1 MRYSVKSGNEYFM
14 SGMSEPLLADGYLN
28 ASAEAGAQ
36 PNSAAGV
43 VKSQRDYGMS
53 PIYRLLAGI
62 CLVFIALNL
71 RSLFSSFSAL
81 LPEILSATG
90 MSSFTAGL
98 LTTLPVFCLGFFAP
112 IAPKLGERIGMER
125 TLLLAVLLLAL
136 GLFLRGVGP
145 ITLMFAGTTLA
156 GACIAT
162 CNVLLPGI
170 VKRDFPD
177 KAALLTGFYTMA
189 LSGGAAIAAAVT
201 LPAYTALGNSWQQA
215 LALWALPALVVGLLW
230 GVLTW
235 RLKHKRAANKGK
247 VTGLWRDKVAW
258 QLTFFMG
265 LQSALAFT
273 VFGWLSPILRERGLD
288 GITAGAVVSVSI
300 GTQLI
305 ACLLVPTIAMRCRS
319 QSVLNVVLIACATVA
334 MLAMLFMPLWS
345 VWYWAILQGIGL
357 GGLIA
362 AAMTQIVLR
371 SPNPRIASHLSG
383 MVQFI
388 GYMIASIVPLLI
400 GIIHDLTGTY
410 TASALLFVFIGLAA
424 AWNGWG
430 AGRAVYVQADSE

>member
-1 MRYSVKSGNEYFM
+1 MSVVSKPELTDGNQN
-14 SGMSEPLLADGYLN
+14 SKTD
-28 ASAEAGAQ
+28 EAG
-36 PNSAAGV
+36 SLTTAGH
-43 VKSQRDYGMS
+43 SHALHHPSGIS
-53 PIYRLLAGI
+53 PVYRLLAGI
-62 CLVFIALNL
+62 CLVLIALNL
-71 RSLFSSFSAL
+71 RPLFSSFSAL

-98 LTTLPVFCLGFFAP
+98 LTTLPVFCLGLFAP

-136 GLFLRGVGP
+136 GTFLRGAGP
-145 ITLMFAGTTLA
+145 LVLMFAGTTLA

-201 LPAYTALGNSWQQA
+201 LPAYRALGNSWQQA
-215 LALWALPALVVGLLW
+215 LALWALPAVVVGVLW

-235 RLKHKRAANKGK
+235 GLKHKRAGNKGK
-247 VTGLWRDKVAW
+247 ITGLWRDKTAW

-265 LQSALAFT
+265 LQSSLAFT

-305 ACLLVPTIAMRCRS
+305 ACLLVPTIAVRSRS
-319 QSVLNVVLIACATVA
+319 QSLLNVVLIACATIA

-345 VWYWAILQGIGL
+345 VWYWAVLQGIGL

-371 SPNPRIASHLSG
+371 SPNPRVASHLSG

-388 GYMIASIVPLLI
+388 GYMIASVVPLLI

-430 AGRAVYVQADSE
+430 AGRAVYVKADIQ

>member
-1 MRYSVKSGNEYFM
+1 MSVMSEPVLAEGNLNGRTEGTANLNTAGHSHALHHP
-14 SGMSEPLLADGYLN
+14 SGMSP
-28 ASAEAGAQ
+28 
-36 PNSAAGV
+36 V
-43 VKSQRDYGMS
+43 
-53 PIYRLLAGI
+53 YRLLAGV
-62 CLVFIALNL
+62 CLVLIALNL
-71 RSLFSSFSAL
+71 RPLFSSFSAL
-81 LPEILSATG
+81 LPEILNATG
-90 MSSFTAGL
+90 ISSFTAGL
-98 LTTLPVFCLGFFAP
+98 LTTLPVFCLGLFAP

-125 TLLLAVLLLAL
+125 TLLLAVLLLAF
-136 GLFLRGVGP
+136 GTFLRGAGP
-145 ITLMFAGTTLA
+145 VVLMFAGTTLA

-189 LSGGAAIAAAVT
+189 LSGGAAIAAAFT
-201 LPAYTALGNSWQQA
+201 LPVYRALDNSWQQA
-215 LALWALPALVVGLLW
+215 LALWALPAVVVGVLW

-247 VTGLWRDKVAW
+247 ITGLWRDKTAW

-265 LQSALAFT
+265 LQSSLAFT

-288 GITAGAVVSVSI
+288 GITAGAVVSVAI

-305 ACLLVPTIAMRCRS
+305 ACLLVPTIAVRSRS
-319 QSVLNVVLIACATVA
+319 QSLLNVVLIAFATIA

-345 VWYWAILQGIGL
+345 VWYWAVLQGIGL

-371 SPNPRIASHLSG
+371 SPNPRVASHLSG

-430 AGRAVYVQADSE
+430 AGRAVYVKADIQ

>member
-1 MRYSVKSGNEYFM
+1 MSVTG
-14 SGMSEPLLADGYLN
+14 EPLLAEGNLHTITETAISQPVQSQP
-28 ASAEAGAQ
+28 AS
-36 PNSAAGV
+36 SV
-43 VKSQRDYGMS
+43 HHGMT
-53 PIYRLLAGI
+53 PVYRLLAGL
-62 CLVFIALNL
+62 CLVLIALNL
-71 RSLFSSFSAL
+71 RPLFSSFSAL
-81 LPEILSATG
+81 LPEIIASTG
-90 MSSFTAGL
+90 ISSLTAGL

-112 IAPKLGERIGMER
+112 LAPKFGERIGMER
-125 TLLLAVLLLAL
+125 TLLLAVLLLAF
-136 GLFLRGVGP
+136 GTFLRGTGP
-145 ITLMFAGTTLA
+145 VTLMFAGTVLA

-201 LPAYTALGNSWQQA
+201 LPVYRALDNSWQQA
-215 LALWALPALVVGLLW
+215 LSLWAVPALIVGILW
-230 GVLTW
+230 GALTW
-235 RLKHKRAANKGK
+235 RVKHQRAANKSK
-247 VTGLWRDKVAW
+247 VTGLWRDKIAW

-265 LQSALAFT
+265 LQSSLAFT

-300 GTQLI
+300 GMQLI
-305 ACLLVPTIAMRCRS
+305 ACLVVPTIAVRS
-319 QSVLNVVLIACATVA
+319 RNQSLLNVILIAFATIA

-345 VWYWAILQGIGL
+345 VWYWAVLQGIGL

-362 AAMTQIVLR
+362 AAMTEIVLR
-371 SPNPRIASHLSG
+371 SPNPRVASHLSG
-383 MVQFI
+383 MVQFV
-388 GYMIASIVPLLI
+388 GYMIASVVPLLI

-410 TASALLFVFIGLAA
+410 TASAMLFVAIGLVA

-430 AGRAVYVQADSE
+430 AGRALHVQADSE

>member
-1 MRYSVKSGNEYFM
+1 MSAMSEPMLAEGDISAVTETKLQTKPADPVISPPVH
-14 SGMSEPLLADGYLN
+14 SGMSP
-28 ASAEAGAQ
+28 
-36 PNSAAGV
+36 V
-43 VKSQRDYGMS
+43 
-53 PIYRLLAGI
+53 YRLLAGI
-62 CLVFIALNL
+62 CLVLIALNL

-90 MSSFTAGL
+90 ISSLTAGL

-112 IAPKLGERIGMER
+112 LAPKLGERIGMER
-125 TLLLAVLLLAL
+125 TLLLAVLLLSF
-136 GLFLRGVGP
+136 GTFLRGTGP
-145 ITLMFAGTTLA
+145 VSLMFAGTMLA
-156 GACIAT
+156 GACIAI
-162 CNVLLPGI
+162 CNVLLPGV

-189 LSGGAAIAAAVT
+189 LSGGAALAAAFT
-201 LPAYTALGNSWQQA
+201 LPLYRALGNSWQQA
-215 LALWALPALVVGLLW
+215 LSLWAVPALIVGLLW

-235 RLKHKRAANKGK
+235 RVKHQRAANKGK
-247 VTGLWRDKVAW
+247 VTGLWRDKIAW

-265 LQSALAFT
+265 LQSSLAFT

-300 GTQLI
+300 GMQLI
-305 ACLLVPTIAMRCRS
+305 ACLVVPTIAVRS
-319 QSVLNVVLIACATVA
+319 RNQSLLNVVLIACATTA

-345 VWYWAILQGIGL
+345 VWYWAVLQGIGL

-362 AAMTQIVLR
+362 AAMTEIVLR
-371 SPNPRIASHLSG
+371 SPNPRVAAHLSG

-388 GYMIASIVPLLI
+388 GYMIASVVPLLI

-410 TASALLFVFIGLAA
+410 SASALLFVLIGLAA

-430 AGRAVYVQADSE
+430 AGRALHVQAESE

>member
-1 MRYSVKSGNEYFM
+1 MSVNNKVLGTDGLHDGTVTTNLKAPSGFAHKNIHPV
-14 SGMSEPLLADGYLN
+14 SGLSPL
-28 ASAEAGAQ
+28 
-36 PNSAAGV
+36 
-43 VKSQRDYGMS
+43 
-53 PIYRLLAGI
+53 YRLFIGI
-62 CLVFIALNL
+62 SLVLIALNL
-71 RSLFSSFSAL
+71 RALFSSFSAL
-81 LPEILSATG
+81 LPEILLDTG
-90 MSSFTAGL
+90 MSTFTAGL
-98 LTTLPVFCLGFFAP
+98 LTTLPVFCLGLFAP
-112 IAPKLGERIGMER
+112 IAPKLGERIGVER

-136 GLFLRGVGP
+136 GTLLRGTGP
-145 ITLMFAGTTLA
+145 IALIFIGTTLA

-189 LSGGAAIAAAVT
+189 LSGGAALAAAFT
-201 LPAYTALGNSWQQA
+201 LPVYRALDNSWQQA
-215 LALWALPALVVGLLW
+215 LALWALPPLVVGVLW
-230 GVLTW
+230 GILTW
-235 RLKHKRAANKGK
+235 RLKHKRISNKGR
-247 VTGLWRDKVAW
+247 VTGLWRDKIAW

-265 LQSALAFT
+265 LQSSLAFT

-288 GITAGAVVSVSI
+288 GITAGAVVSVAI
-300 GTQLI
+300 GTQLV
-305 ACLLVPTIAMRCRS
+305 ACLIVPTIAVRSRS
-319 QSVLNVVLIACATVA
+319 QSLLNVVLIGCATTA

-362 AAMTQIVLR
+362 AAMTEIVLR
-371 SPNPRIASHLSG
+371 SPNSRIASHLSG

-388 GYMIASIVPLLI
+388 GYMIASVVPLLI

-410 TASALLFVFIGLAA
+410 STTAYLFVVIGLVA

-430 AGRAVYVQADSE
+430 AGRALYVQAKSE

>member
-1 MRYSVKSGNEYFM
+1 MSVMG
-14 SGMSEPLLADGYLN
+14 EPLLAEGNLN
-28 ASAEAGAQ
+28 TKTETAMSQPAQLKSAPHIQNGLG
-36 PNSAAGV
+36 PV
-43 VKSQRDYGMS
+43 
-53 PIYRLLAGI
+53 YRLLAGI
-62 CLVFIALNL
+62 CLVLIALNL

-81 LPEILSATG
+81 LPEIIASAG
-90 MSSFTAGL
+90 ISSLTAGL

-112 IAPKLGERIGMER
+112 LAPKFGERIGIER

-136 GLFLRGVGP
+136 GMFLRGVGP
-145 ITLMFAGTTLA
+145 VTLLFVGTMLA

-162 CNVLLPGI
+162 CNVLLPAV

-189 LSGGAAIAAAVT
+189 LSGGAALAAAFT
-201 LPAYTALGNSWQQA
+201 LPAYRALGNSWQQA
-215 LALWALPALVVGLLW
+215 LSLWALPALIVGVLW

-247 VTGLWRDKVAW
+247 VAGLWRDKIAW
-258 QLTFFMG
+258 QLTLFMG
-265 LQSALAFT
+265 LQSSLAFT

-300 GTQLI
+300 GVQLI
-305 ACLLVPTIAMRCRS
+305 ACLVVPTIAVRSRS
-319 QSVLNVVLIACATVA
+319 QSLLNVVLIAFATIA

-345 VWYWAILQGIGL
+345 VWYWAVLQGIGL

-362 AAMTQIVLR
+362 AAMTEIVLR
-371 SPNPRIASHLSG
+371 SPNPRVASHLSG
-383 MVQFI
+383 MVQFV
-388 GYMIASIVPLLI
+388 GYMIASVVPLLI

-410 TASALLFVFIGLAA
+410 TASAMLFVVIGIVA

-430 AGRAVYVQADSE
+430 AGRAMHVQAGSE